1 MREAYKLNGLS
12 RSATSSPLYCLRS
25 SSPPGPIHT
34 IMFSTVAIV
43 GAFAGL
49 TVASQTPLVT
59 PVEPAALSAQLSTS
73 CGASGEASCH
83 NTTEQTNLC
92 CFESP
97 GVSVHVMFTRA
108 TFVNL

>member
-1 MREAYKLNGLS
+1 MQLIALPR
-12 RSATSSPLYCLRS
+12 
-25 SSPPGPIHT
+25 PIHT
-34 IMFSTVAIV
+34 VMFSTVAII
-43 GAFAGL
+43 GTFASVA
-49 TVASQTPLVT
+49 VASPFVT